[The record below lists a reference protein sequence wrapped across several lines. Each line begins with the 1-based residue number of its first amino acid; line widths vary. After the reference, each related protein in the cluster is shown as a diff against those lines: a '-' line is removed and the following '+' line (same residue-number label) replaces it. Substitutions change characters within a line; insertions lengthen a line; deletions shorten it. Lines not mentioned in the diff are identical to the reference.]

1 MKHHHHHK
9 LPMTMKIMRW
19 QQLGQLHTRHL
30 YQGSSTTSLKC
41 ITGRPVK
48 PRLGTGLA
56 VYSTVKQWLT
66 YISW

>member
-30 YQGSSTTSLKC
+30 HQGSSTTSLKC

-48 PRLGTGLA
+48 PRSGTG
-56 VYSTVKQWLT
+56 
-66 YISW
+66 